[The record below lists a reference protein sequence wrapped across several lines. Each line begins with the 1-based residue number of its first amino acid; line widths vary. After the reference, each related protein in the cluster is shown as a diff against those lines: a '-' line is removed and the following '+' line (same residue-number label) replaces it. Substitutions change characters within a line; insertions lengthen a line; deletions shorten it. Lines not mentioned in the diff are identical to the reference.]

1 MQLEAPGFP
10 ARGGGEARGHHEG
23 APEIAASSLATGG
36 DLLAGHGR
44 RPPRGP
50 RAAAASRATGS
61 TRHRARSPTS
71 PWRPPGPVPPYNRSS
86 LGVPSQKP
94 SVLQSRAERR
104 QRCRQVRSRSCA
116 RPSWFSKRAPPAG
129 PVPPCALPAPC
140 PRAPPPAPCPRAGL
154 RGPAPLVAGPAGAE
168 SSFSTAPRWLETR

>member
-50 RAAAASRATGS
+50 RAETSSRATGGGGLAG
-61 TRHRARSPTS
+61 HGLHP
-71 PWRPPGPVPPYNRSS
+71 PPGPFPDLPLEAPRPSSSVQPQFPRSS
-86 LGVPSQKP
+86 
-94 SVLQSRAERR
+94 
-104 QRCRQVRSRSCA
+104 
-116 RPSWFSKRAPPAG
+116 
-129 PVPPCALPAPC
+129 
-140 PRAPPPAPCPRAGL
+140 
-154 RGPAPLVAGPAGAE
+154 
-168 SSFSTAPRWLETR
+168 